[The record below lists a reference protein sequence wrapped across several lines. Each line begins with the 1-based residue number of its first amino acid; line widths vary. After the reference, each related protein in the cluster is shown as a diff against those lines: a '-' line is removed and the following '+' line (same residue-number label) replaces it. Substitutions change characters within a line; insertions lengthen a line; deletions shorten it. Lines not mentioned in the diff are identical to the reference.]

1 MDPMMLYALLFAAA
15 FASDGHYEQATGI
28 RYEHLPCPHGE
39 GSVRK
44 YTKLTSNTMGG
55 YDSDLAMYSS
65 RAQFREYAISTCPSS
80 YFSALGT
87 DLGRPIPEVYRSSID
102 DAIAQSRS
110 EWADAENPEVWERYD
125 TAARIATVL
134 GRDPIEVAELY
145 LAASWTARDAAVG
158 IYVGGLN
165 GPKAAREILDLG
177 EQELAK
183 ALPADSLKILRY
195 NLARVAHRGGFNAD
209 RDRHLEAYAKLGN
222 LTAAEAAAGRR
233 MRHIAKVVEPRYQR
247 AAVMGLQAA
256 VQNRPT
262 GFRSARARYQLA
274 DLHRRLGDREQA
286 VAGFKQTI
294 ADDDAPAELKQT
306 AGYLLE
312 VLGQ

>member
-1 MDPMMLYALLFAAA
+1 MDTMMIYALLFATAI
-15 FASDGHYEQATGI
+15 ASDGQFEKATGI
-28 RYEHLPCPHGE
+28 RYEHVPCPHGE

-44 YTKLTSNTMGG
+44 YTKLTGNTMGG
-55 YDSDLAMYSS
+55 YDSDLARYSS
-65 RAQFREYAISTCPSS
+65 RTQFRTHAISTCPSS

-87 DLGRPIPEVYRSSID
+87 ELGRPIPEVHRSAID

-110 EWADAENPEVWERYD
+110 EWADADNPEVWERYD
-125 TAARIATVL
+125 TAARIAGVL
-134 GRDPIEVAELY
+134 GRDPIDVAELY

-165 GPKAAREILDLG
+165 GPQAARQILDLG

-183 ALPADSLKILRY
+183 DLTPDSRKVLRY

-209 RDRHLEAYAKLGN
+209 RDRHLSAYAKLSN
-222 LTAAEAAAGRR
+222 LTAAEAEAGRR

-247 AAVMGLQAA
+247 AAVMALQAGI
-256 VQNRPT
+256 QHRPT

-274 DLHRRLGDREQA
+274 DVHRRLGNRDRAVAVFNQA
-286 VAGFKQTI
+286 VAHDDTP
-294 ADDDAPAELKQT
+294 ADLKET
-306 AGYLLE
+306 ARYLLE